1 MIRRYDA
8 EEIQALQYPQI
19 ESAGLAV
26 VKSDSA
32 TTDTPPLP
40 NGQRSPFFDTPRRIC
55 RATTEIAQF
64 LQSTVLQ
71 LLQTSALCA
80 EISMRFR
87 V

>member
-19 ESAGLAV
+19 ESAGLVV

-40 NGQRSPFFDTPRRIC
+40 NGQ
-55 RATTEIAQF
+55 
-64 LQSTVLQ
+64 
-71 LLQTSALCA
+71 
-80 EISMRFR
+80 
-87 V
+87 